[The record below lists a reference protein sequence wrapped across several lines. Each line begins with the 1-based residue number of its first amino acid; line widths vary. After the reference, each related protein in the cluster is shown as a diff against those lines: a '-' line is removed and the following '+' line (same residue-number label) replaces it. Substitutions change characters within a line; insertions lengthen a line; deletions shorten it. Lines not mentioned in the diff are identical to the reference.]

1 MTDDTPT
8 DPHGH
13 EPPSEHPASR
23 AAERFAHLVGVLLE
37 PVRDELAQLRADL
50 GLANGTARS
59 VLHRV
64 TDLEDRVAH
73 LELAGAATERP
84 SAYVDSAEPGGES

>member
-1 MTDDTPT
+1 MTDHEAPT
-8 DPHGH
+8 DPRGT
-13 EPPSEHPASR
+13 EPPSDRHPSER

-50 GLANGTARS
+50 GLANGRSRS

-64 TDLEDRVAH
+64 TDVEDRVSR

-84 SAYVDSAEPGGES
+84 PEDAQ